1 MPYPL
6 LSRPLS
12 RGLPTLHRS
21 LTSNR
26 FDSEVILNPVP
37 PPRAQI
43 VIAGSGMIGNSVAY
57 HLVENGW
64 KDVLI
69 IDKGNIADGSS
80 KTGSGMLGL
89 FRPKHERRIVQYCID
104 LYRNLEKQGFDIG
117 LKECGSINLAAT
129 KDRLLSLQRRANRY
143 KPTGLRCE
151 VLSPKELKE
160 LHPLIFVDD
169 LQGGVWVPEDA
180 VVNPKRVSEVLA
192 LLAHRG
198 GAKFVSD
205 CGVERINAN
214 LIDESGPSSSNNLK
228 VSSVVTEKGVIEC
241 EYFVNCAGIWARN
254 IGKLSDPEV
263 KIPICPAEHFFLK
276 FEPLS
281 ELKDID
287 LPNIRD
293 YDNSIYLRT
302 WGDSFLMGA
311 FEKTSRLW
319 TEFQSTDIVEEHW
332 RHFSPYISAAMKRIP
347 LLRSTSYEK
356 LLNTPDAFTPDGRWI
371 VGEAPEIGNYYVCA
385 GMNGNSLQGAG
396 GIGKVLAD
404 WMTKDQPPP
413 DILPFELARFT
424 SLHNNPRFLAERAVE
439 VVGKHY
445 QLEYPLVNEFNKGRR
460 IRTSPIFSELE
471 SRGAIFGERMGWER
485 ALYFVPHHSP
495 EDPPPTF
502 PKGSFGKPEFF
513 EYIEDEYMI
522 CREGVGLIDMSSFAK
537 FIINGSGVVSYLQK
551 LCSNDVD
558 IPTGGIIPT
567 GMLNH
572 YGGYENDCML
582 IRQGENSFFM
592 ISPTQQ
598 QTRILH
604 WMANHLPN
612 NNTVGLQ
619 DVTSMFTVISV
630 CGPKS
635 KDLVQRL
642 TNTDV
647 NMTPFT
653 YKVCDMGYASGV
665 MVLAVTQT
673 GEPGYSLYI
682 PSEYSIHLYDT
693 IMRVG
698 QDYGIRNVGHLATR
712 FLRIEKF
719 IPFWGEELTAETTPL
734 EVNRVFKVKFDK
746 DYFIGKSA
754 LLKQKQ
760 TGVTKKLVQFRL
772 SDFDKDVDRWPWG
785 GEAIYR
791 NGEYVGSVTNS
802 AYGFTLKKM
811 VALGFVQHPD
821 TIRGQS
827 TSISHNWLSDRKVQ
841 WTINIAGNMEPATI
855 HLHPPQIPVINQDM
869 QRDYKPKQKPGHA
882 PNIQLFEKEES

>member
-205 CGVERINAN
+205 CGVEKINAN

-228 VSSVVTEKGVIEC
+228 VSSVW
-241 EYFVNCAGIWARN
+241 IWARS

-495 EDPPPTF
+495 EDPPPHL

-558 IPTGGIIPT
+558 IPTGGIIP
-567 GMLNH
+567 
-572 YGGYENDCML
+572 
-582 IRQGENSFFM
+582 
-592 ISPTQQ
+592 
-598 QTRILH
+598 
-604 WMANHLPN
+604 
-612 NNTVGLQ
+612 TVGLQ

-712 FLRIEKF
+712 FLRIEKNLYLF
-719 IPFWGEELTAETTPL
+719 GERSLRPKQLHLRLTVSSKSNL
-734 EVNRVFKVKFDK
+734 IRIISLGKVLYSNRSKRV
-746 DYFIGKSA
+746 
-754 LLKQKQ
+754 LQ
-760 TGVTKKLVQFRL
+760 KKLVQFRL